1 MKQMRLTTMLQINKL
16 ISSVLIFTVSA
27 SSCAATSS
35 SLHYQRTK
43 NVFFVSNPPLPT
55 SLPSNRKKHC
65 RSSQRFAIPG
75 VSSLTPETTST
86 FLQQQQQTGS
96 SISNI
101 LSPQA
106 IATSASIALT
116 YLSLLLALDRP
127 RGRLIIPNAA
137 NSLVINQSRVPN
149 AGLGLFLSKSFPE
162 GTVLGT
168 YPGVLRPAEQF
179 YSTKC
184 RFYPQAVGY
193 SWRFT
198 DSKYVLDPTDGEG
211 NIDMYCYGG
220 GDALSN
226 VVFKTILSFMRVGTE
241 LTRINEPPIGAGGCN
256 VSARENLQTREV
268 VFTLCRD
275 VVAGEELFLDYGL
288 DYDRTSYAPRP
299 VGRD

>member
-1 MKQMRLTTMLQINKL
+1 MRQIKNL
-16 ISSVLIFTVSA
+16 ISLVLVSTVSA
-27 SSCAATSS
+27 SSCAAS
-35 SLHYQRTK
+35 SLSSLQRT
-43 NVFFVSNPPLPT
+43 NAFFVSNNPSLRT
-55 SLPSNRKKHC
+55 SQPSSKNNEHHR

-75 VSSLTPETTST
+75 VSTLTPETTSA
-86 FLQQQQQTGS
+86 FLQQQQQTSS
-96 SISNI
+96 SINISTI

-106 IATSASIALT
+106 IAASASITLT

-127 RGRLIIPNAA
+127 RGRLLIPDAA
-137 NSLVINQSRVPN
+137 DSLVINQSRVPN
-149 AGLGLFLSKSFPE
+149 AGLGLFLSKSYPE

-184 RFYPQAVGY
+184 RVYPQAVGY

-198 DSKYVLDPTDGEG
+198 DSKYVLDPTDDEG
-211 NIDMYCYGG
+211 NVDMYCYGG

-256 VSARENLQTREV
+256 VSARENLDTREV

-288 DYDRTSYAPRP
+288 DYDRSNYAPRP
-299 VGRD
+299 VGLDWWR

>member
-1 MKQMRLTTMLQINKL
+1 MLQLKML
-16 ISSVLIFTVSA
+16 ISLVLLSMLAA
-27 SSCAATSS
+27 SSAASS
-35 SLHYQRTK
+35 SLSHQRTIA
-43 NVFFVSNPPLPT
+43 FINPSSLT
-55 SLPSNRKKHC
+55 SLSLNSDHYK
-65 RSSQRFAIPG
+65 SSSRLFAIPG

-86 FLQQQQQTGS
+86 FLQQQQQTSS
-96 SISNI
+96 SISTI

-106 IATSASIALT
+106 IAASASITLT
-116 YLSLLLALDRP
+116 YLSLLIALDRP
-127 RGRLIIPNAA
+127 RGRLSIPDAA

-149 AGLGLFLSKSFPE
+149 AGLGLFLSKSYPE
-162 GTVLGT
+162 GTVLGS

-184 RFYPQAVGY
+184 RVYPQAVGY

-198 DSKYVLDPTDGEG
+198 DNKFVLDPTDDEG

-226 VVFKTILSFMRVGTE
+226 AVFKTLLSFMRVGTE

-256 VSARENLQTREV
+256 VSAREDLEKREV

-275 VVAGEELFLDYGL
+275 VVVGQELFLDYGL
-288 DYDRTSYAPRP
+288 DYDRSNYAPR
-299 VGRD
+299 